1 MLVWKTRAG
10 SSAPMMRHER
20 ERASA
25 RLDEDL
31 IKCSV
36 ECHGSSA
43 GCVAFGQA
51 TQSWRTCLGRTGV
64 IDRLFAPRPC
74 GRGQRRT
81 ASAYEAFGRRRP
93 GRHPCLLLPLWPRR
107 VGYPTIAFAIIAFK
121 VSRSKARRG
130 SIGSRL
136 SAGCTPSWRALAS
149 KSSLWTGWRPRSC
162 GSPFAGNE
170 DGT

>member
-1 MLVWKTRAG
+1 
-10 SSAPMMRHER
+10 MMRHER

-107 VGYPTIAFAIIAFK
+107 VGYPTIAFAIIAPFK

-130 SIGSRL
+130 IDRVPALGWLYSELACL
-136 SAGCTPSWRALAS
+136 SFEEFPMDRMATEILRFA
-149 KSSLWTGWRPRSC
+149 PR
-162 GSPFAGNE
+162 GE
-170 DGT
+170 